1 MTRRRT
7 PSCGQARA
15 HLRPTMKARVNLSPI
30 PMQLADFT
38 DFLAAARA
46 QPEPQRLL
54 FVFAVAELPQ
64 AHTPGQARRFHEG
77 RGGALA
83 PVMCVDKAVDELE
96 GFAALADES
105 RATGQPWDMVFV
117 AALAGEPGAAPQPA
131 SVERGLRMMVD
142 AVHRGA
148 VERLLAFDPQGDAVR
163 FS

>member
-1 MTRRRT
+1 
-7 PSCGQARA
+7 
-15 HLRPTMKARVNLSPI
+15 MKTRVNLFPL
-30 PMQLADFT
+30 PMQLADFS

-64 AHTPGQARRFHEG
+64 AHTPGQARRFRAG

-83 PVMCVDKAVDELE
+83 PVMCVDKTVDELE

-117 AALAGEPGAAPQPA
+117 AALAEERGAPPQPA
-131 SVERGLRMMVD
+131 GIERGLRMMVD

-148 VERLLAFDPQGDAVR
+148 VERFLAFDPQGDAVR
-163 FS
+163 FA